1 MTITGTLNEI
11 DGGLATSGPLAGT
24 GYFLAFK
31 LTSPDWNQYTSVKV
45 GLDPSASGMELVEI
59 LTDPD
64 KNGVFKITPN
74 LNQKFKMVTTDK
86 NGVVE
91 TVEYDTT
98 TLTFE
103 D

>member
-1 MTITGTLNEI
+1 M
-11 DGGLATSGPLAGT
+11 
-24 GYFLAFK
+24 
-31 LTSPDWNQYTSVKV
+31 V
-45 GLDPSASGMELVEI
+45 PSASGMELVEI

-64 KNGVFKITPN
+64 KNGVFKITPE
-74 LNQKFKMVTTDK
+74 LEQKFKMVSTDK

-91 TVEYDTT
+91 TIEYDLT

>member
-1 MTITGTLNEI
+1 
-11 DGGLATSGPLAGT
+11 
-24 GYFLAFK
+24 
-31 LTSPDWNQYTSVKV
+31 
-45 GLDPSASGMELVEI
+45 MELVEI

-64 KNGVFKITPN
+64 KNGVFKITPE
-74 LNQKFKMVTTDK
+74 LEQKFKMVSTDK

-91 TVEYDTT
+91 TIEYDLT